1 MAGGIDEILAAPQ
14 YCAGMRR
21 AWLTLL
27 LAFSLAASGL
37 AGVAMAADCPMAA
50 AAQHDCC
57 PDGDA
62 PNAPAHED
70 MPGDMDTCVMG
81 LACRAAPIAMPTA
94 EPSLATPV
102 FIRLA
107 QPVMGGATS
116 PSGPLAEFW
125 RPPRTI

>member
-1 MAGGIDEILAAPQ
+1 
-14 YCAGMRR
+14 MRCF
-21 AWLTLL
+21 WLSLL

-50 AAQHDCC
+50 TAQHDCC
-57 PDGDA
+57 PDGGA
-62 PNAPAHED
+62 PGAPAHDD
-70 MPGDMDTCVMG
+70 MPGDMDNCVMG
-81 LACRAAPIAMPTA
+81 LACRAAPVAMPTA
-94 EPSLATPV
+94 EPALAAPV

-107 QPVMGGATS
+107 EPIQGEPTP